1 MLTNKQKAFVNA
13 YSNNVASVP
22 VERVEEF
29 LERYLNND
37 NVEYSEDY
45 TSIVDAWGMW
55 TDALAWSDKQK
66 TESVEQIMWERRSN
80 VWAGLN
86 TIHELFP
93 VITMLQAS
101 LDGDKPMDKYQV
113 KNVLDACKTILL
125 YGGGMI
131 EDWLFLE
138 EKQNETE

>member
-1 MLTNKQKAFVNA
+1 MENKQN
-13 YSNNVASVP
+13 
-22 VERVEEF
+22 
-29 LERYLNND
+29 
-37 NVEYSEDY
+37 
-45 TSIVDAWGMW
+45 I
-55 TDALAWSDKQK
+55 
-66 TESVEQIMWERRSN
+66 EQIMFERRSD

-93 VITMLQAS
+93 VITMLQNS

-138 EKQNETE
+138 EKHNETE

>member
-1 MLTNKQKAFVNA
+1 MENETK
-13 YSNNVASVP
+13 P
-22 VERVEEF
+22 
-29 LERYLNND
+29 
-37 NVEYSEDY
+37 
-45 TSIVDAWGMW
+45 TI
-55 TDALAWSDKQK
+55 
-66 TESVEQIMWERRSN
+66 EQIMWERRSD